1 MNVGVFSFQSN
12 TSVDSAVLA
21 KHAEDLGFESYWVPE
36 HAILPV
42 HTTSRF
48 PGSPDGS
55 VPETYGRIVDPFIAL
70 ARASAVTQTIKL
82 GTGICLVPEHN
93 PLHLAKVISSLDQ
106 ASGGRFLFGIGAGWH
121 KEESEMMGGDFAH
134 RWTQTRDA
142 ILAMKALW
150 TQEEAEYHGAYYDF
164 PPVRSV
170 PKPAQKPHPP
180 VLLGGKA
187 QNVFKRVV
195 EWGDGWMPNRTSPDE
210 IRRGRNTL
218 SELAEAAGRD
228 PNTVQIVA
236 FGHAGSFKSREAV
249 EELLDAGANRVTI
262 WLEQADGEG
271 ALAEM
276 DQIAR
281 QVLA

>member
-1 MNVGVFSFQSN
+1 MNVGVFSFQTN

-48 PGSPDGS
+48 PGSPDGA

-70 ARASAVTQTIKL
+70 ARASAVTKTIKL

-93 PLHLAKVISSLDQ
+93 PLHLAKVIASLDA

-134 RWTQTRDA
+134 RWTQTRDS

-164 PPVRSV
+164 PAVQSV
-170 PKPAQKPHPP
+170 PKPVQKPHPP

-249 EELLDAGANRVTI
+249 EETLDAGANRVTI

-276 DQIAR
+276 DEVAR
-281 QVLA
+281 KILA

>member
-1 MNVGVFSFQSN
+1 MNVGIFVFQTN

-21 KHAEDLGFESYWVPE
+21 RHAEELGFESYWVPE

-48 PGSPDGS
+48 PGSPDGA
-55 VPETYGRIVDPFIAL
+55 VPDAYGRIVDPFIAL
-70 ARASAVTQTIKL
+70 ARASAVTQTIRL

-93 PLHLAKVISSLDQ
+93 PLHLAKVIASLDQ

-142 ILAMKALW
+142 VLAMKALW
-150 TQEEAEYHGAYYDF
+150 TEEEAEYHGDYYDF
-164 PPVRSV
+164 VPVRSV
-170 PKPAQKPHPP
+170 PKPVQKPHPP
-180 VLLGGKA
+180 VFLGGKA

-195 EWGDGWMPNRTSPDE
+195 EWGDGWMPNRTSADE

-218 SELAEAAGRD
+218 GELAEAAGRD
-228 PNTVQIVA
+228 PSTVQIMA
-236 FGHAGSFKSREAV
+236 FGHAGHFKSRAAV
-249 EELLDAGANRVTI
+249 AELIDAGANRVTI
-262 WLEQADGEG
+262 WLEQTEGES

-276 DQIAR
+276 DDIAR
-281 QVLA
+281 RILA

>member
-1 MNVGVFSFQSN
+1 MNVGIFVFQIN

-48 PGSPDGS
+48 PGSPDGA
-55 VPETYGRIVDPFIAL
+55 VPDAYGRIVDPFIAL

-142 ILAMKALW
+142 VLAMKALW
-150 TQEEAEYHGAYYDF
+150 TQGRSGIPRRLLRFPAGPFGAETGSEHRTRPSSWAARRRTSSSAWSSGATAGCPTAR
-164 PPVRSV
+164 PPTKSGAAATPSTSS
-170 PKPAQKPHPP
+170 PKPPGATPAPCRSWRSDTP
-180 VLLGGKA
+180 V
-187 QNVFKRVV
+187 
-195 EWGDGWMPNRTSPDE
+195 TSRAARPW
-210 IRRGRNTL
+210 RN
-218 SELAEAAGRD
+218 
-228 PNTVQIVA
+228 
-236 FGHAGSFKSREAV
+236 
-249 EELLDAGANRVTI
+249 
-262 WLEQADGEG
+262 
-271 ALAEM
+271 
-276 DQIAR
+276 
-281 QVLA
+281 